1 MTDAITLSL
10 PDELSEKVRAIASNT
25 NQSVEEVLLDYI
37 RSLPLPLP
45 ALPPDEQAE
54 LDALHHLSDDTLWTI
69 AQDELS
75 VEVQTRAQ
83 ELMTKNNHEALQA
96 DEEIELNQLVE
107 RADRLM
113 VRKAESANI
122 LRQRGHTF
130 TQQDFSPKNDG

>member
-10 PDELSEKVRAIASNT
+10 PDELSEKVRAIANNT

-37 RSLPLPLP
+37 RNLSIHVP

-54 LDALHHLSDDTLWTI
+54 LDALRHLSDDTLWTI
-69 AQDELS
+69 AQDQLP
-75 VEVQTRAQ
+75 VYLQTRAHD
-83 ELMTKNNHEALQA
+83 LMSKNNHETLPP
-96 DEEIELNQLVE
+96 DEEVELNQLVE

-113 VRKAESANI
+113 VRKAEAATI

-130 TQQDFSPKNDG
+130 TQQDFKPKND